1 MSFASQRRALAKRPF
16 LAFAAGIAA
25 AAVASLPM
33 VAHAGDSLADAEN
46 APVDVGR
53 VDRDPE
59 HAGIV
64 GVGRRGRGVGV
75 NGSGREE
82 KDRRYGAVDRLH
94 ARFFSVRVQPRASS
108 TEIVGL
114 HGDAMKIR
122 LAAPPVDGAANN
134 ALVDFLAAVFNVPR
148 RDVRILAGESGR
160 SKIVEIQGVTEH
172 AVRAA
177 ATR

>member
-1 MSFASQRRALAKRPF
+1 MTL
-16 LAFAAGIAA
+16 
-25 AAVASLPM
+25 
-33 VAHAGDSLADAEN
+33 
-46 APVDVGR
+46 R
-53 VDRDPE
+53 VSE
-59 HAGIV
+59 S
-64 GVGRRGRGVGV
+64 
-75 NGSGREE
+75 NGSVR
-82 KDRRYGAVDRLH
+82 
-94 ARFFSVRVQPRASS
+94 FSVRVQPRASS